1 MDNEQRVNVTGST
14 NVLVK
19 TLENEQ
25 RKLEAERLQAEKEE
39 KKINFAKKQDKLL
52 NKIIEFENKF
62 GEDYY
67 LVTMLKKFYEVSVE
81 METVMETMDAINDAM
96 DCITESISFL
106 DSALEFDQN
115 LITGINSGDNGVF
128 ARWKAKRQMK
138 KARRNTVGRMKSVIS
153 GFKFKYALMEDM
165 VESMNGFAKSMSTGK
180 GIIKNNKKGP
190 SQTGSNSEAQR
201 RIAER
206 RASMGSSS
214 STGQAG
220 TVSGASGGTDNYD
233 DI

>member
-1 MDNEQRVNVTGST
+1 MDNEQRVNVTGSA
-14 NVLVK
+14 NVLMG
-19 TLENEQ
+19 TLETKQ
-25 RKLEAERLQAEKEE
+25 REIEKERLIREKEQ
-39 KKINFAKKQDKLL
+39 KKINFAQKQDKLL

-81 METVMETMDAINDAM
+81 METVMETMEAINDAM
-96 DCITESISFL
+96 DCITESILFL

-115 LITGINSGDNGVF
+115 LITGINSTSYGF
-128 ARWKAKRQMK
+128 FSRLKAKRQMK

-165 VESMNGFAKSMSTGK
+165 VKSMNGFAKSMSTGK
-180 GIIKNNKKGP
+180 GIMKKSKKGP

-201 RIAER
+201 RIAQRKAE
-206 RASMGSSS
+206 MGMGDSTVQGDTSS
-214 STGQAG
+214 STG
-220 TVSGASGGTDNYD
+220 SDNYGD
-233 DI
+233 VV